1 MAQRIEAGYSRTWQR
16 LSGTADSERKLDLIG
31 YVILAVALIAI
42 LAITIR

>member
-16 LSGTADSERKLDLIG
+16 LSETADSESKPDMIG

-42 LAITIR
+42 LAITLR